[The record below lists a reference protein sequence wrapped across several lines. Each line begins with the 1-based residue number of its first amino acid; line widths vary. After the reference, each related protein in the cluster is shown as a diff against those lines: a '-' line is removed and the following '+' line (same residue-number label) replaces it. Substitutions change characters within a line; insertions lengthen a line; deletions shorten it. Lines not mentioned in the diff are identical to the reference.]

1 MLNEYKELRKELL
14 SNIAALKDF
23 VSGRNNQR
31 ATRFLSEVYQ
41 KVEQNSFYL
50 VVLGEFKRGKTTF
63 INALLGEALLPS
75 AVVPLTSVVTMIKYG
90 EKEDVEVFFL
100 DGHTKKISIEEVPL
114 YVTEREN
121 PNNEKQVNM
130 VQISY
135 PSPFLQD
142 GVYLVDTPGVGSVF
156 SNNTEVT
163 YNFFPKADAAV
174 FLLAADPP
182 ISQSELAFL
191 NDVRQSIRKVFFVQN
206 KVDRL
211 DQQERKESLEFSKGV
226 IQKALNLEHVEVH
239 PLSAKL
245 ALAAKQSSDYNLL
258 QQSQLPRLEELL
270 SKFLMSEKGKEV
282 IRAGAEQAL
291 RILGEEKL
299 GMEIELKALDTPLQV
314 LEEKL
319 KKFQEEMKRIDQD
332 AFDAQVLFEGEIK
345 RLIQELDL
353 DLERFRRNEVTKMIE
368 GLDKMHQE
376 KKGLALSEY
385 AKEMETY
392 VQNGIVKGFDNWLQ
406 SENTKL
412 EERYAAI
419 AARFSAKINDIIQE
433 ILDISSGLFE
443 LSIEKFRGEQ
453 VLNPESSLYYMVGDP
468 PKFFDLEGAL
478 KFLTRSVLPKFLS
491 QKMILGDLKK
501 KLPELIDRNCGRVRA
516 DFAQRLQNSHF
527 KFRWE
532 LREKVQN
539 TKEEIEFAIKKT
551 MELKKGS
558 EREVAERKLLLEG
571 QRASLEAIA
580 LKLKNCLTAVGV
592 MA

>member
-419 AARFSAKINDIIQE
+419 AARFSDRINDIIQE